1 MTDNYKKIDLSAIKD
16 PAAVEIIKYLLAE
29 NAQLRAEV
37 RQLQEKVARLE
48 KNSSTSSKPPSSDIT
63 KPKHEQRQP
72 GERKAGGQPG
82 HKGMK
87 RELLPADKV
96 ENLDLHECPD
106 CGEQLNEKREEE
118 ARIHQTIELKE
129 NPVEVTEY
137 RQHGHRCPNCQIVHY
152 KPLPVGVDTGQLFGP
167 RLQALM
173 AYMKGNLG
181 ASYTEL
187 QQYCKDVL
195 GIHVSSGMLCKLI
208 ARTKTALEGP
218 YNGLVQAIPEQERLN
233 IDESGWKDSGKQY
246 WVWLFCT
253 ELLALFSVNQSRGSK
268 VLRQILGD
276 SFGGAIMSDFFS
288 AYVSYA
294 SPKQQFCLAHL
305 IRDIKFLETLPQ
317 KRTKNFAKRLLGDF
331 RSIFEQWHV
340 RDKTPPEIFKQQTQ
354 KSLKRMLARLKSNNA
369 TVGYVPALRK
379 RLLKHWPSL
388 FRFLD
393 DPTLYDPTNNLAER
407 TLRPLVRI
415 RRQTQGSRS
424 AWGQLWISCILST
437 IVTCRKQNRSAFIF
451 IHDAIIALS
460 HGTTPPSLLPA

>member
-1 MTDNYKKIDLSAIKD
+1 MVDNYAKIDLSAIKD

-29 NAQLRAEV
+29 IGRLQEEVAQLKR
-37 RQLQEKVARLE
+37 
-48 KNSSTSSKPPSSDIT
+48 NSSNSSKPPSSDIT

-72 GERKAGGQPG
+72 GERKTGGQPG

-87 RELLPADKV
+87 RDFLSADKV
-96 ENLDLHECPD
+96 KNLELCRCPD
-106 CGEQLNEKREEE
+106 CGERLNKEREEE
-118 ARIHQTIELKE
+118 VRIQQTIELKE
-129 NPVEVTEY
+129 KPVEVTEY
-137 RQHGHRCPNCQIVHY
+137 RQYGHLCANCQVVHY
-152 KPLPVGVDTGQLFGP
+152 EALPDGAGQLFGP

-393 DPTLYDPTNNLAER
+393 EPTLYDPTNNLAER

-424 AWGQLWISCILST
+424 TWGQLWTSFILST
-437 IVTCRKQNRSAFIF
+437 IVTCRKQNRSSFNF
-451 IHDAIIALS
+451 IHDAIIANLR
-460 HGTTPPSLLPA
+460 GTTPPSLLPA